1 MSANQPKDKS
11 SQSDVPDVPTEEP
24 VIINNTLANLHKIM
38 QIISPILIPLV
49 IALMGYWGQKTITE
63 LSVQEQNSRLYT
75 ELLSRR
81 EESESALRKDM
92 FKEIMNGF
100 FTDITITNQSS
111 DLVSDIDSKYRGE
124 DIKDKLSKKILKL
137 EMLAL
142 NFGDSLSIGPL
153 FSELSN
159 DIEHILKANANVI
172 DNWMVVAAPYQK
184 RLRSLAKRV
193 ASRQLST
200 ISAGSETPDR
210 FEFKI
215 SAHLKEID
223 EKCVEQKK
231 ITNGA
236 AECKIVINNIEKG
249 AGTNHDVF
257 WNSQEEIDSKDN
269 LNLDGVARSFEITIS
284 NADLI
289 NHTIDVEL
297 LILETFKTQKENEDG
312 KENVDE
318 CEKESEDKNE
328 NEGEVKKENEDE
340 VKKEN
345 EGECEDN
352 KVNSKQIVVAKA
364 NFSMDFF
371 NFPLIDNTRLSN
383 NHRFALIMEDFD
395 HKTVELK
402 GVLFP
407 GSFASH
413 RDKPFLNDAINELKI
428 NKDNK

>member
-1 MSANQPKDKS
+1 MSANQAKDKS
-11 SQSDVPDVPTEEP
+11 SQSDVPDTPIEEP
-24 VIINNTLANLHKIM
+24 VTINSSLAMLDKIM

-63 LSVQEQNSRLYT
+63 LSIQEQNSRLYT

-100 FTDITITNQSS
+100 FTDIISTNQSS
-111 DLVSDIDSKYRGE
+111 DLISDDDKEYRGE

-153 FSELSN
+153 FSELSD
-159 DIEHILKANANVI
+159 DIEHVLKANSNVI

-193 ASRQLST
+193 ASRQMST

-215 SAHLKEID
+215 SANLKEID
-223 EKCVEQKK
+223 KDCVALKK
-231 ITNGA
+231 TSDTDCNIF
-236 AECKIVINNIEKG
+236 KNNIEKG
-249 AGTNHDVF
+249 AGTNHEVF
-257 WNSQEEIDSKDN
+257 WSSADAVLPEVN
-269 LNLDGVARSFEITIS
+269 LNLDGVARDFEIALS
-284 NADLI
+284 NADLM
-289 NHTIDVEL
+289 NHTIDIEL
-297 LILETFKTQKENEDG
+297 KILETSKIA
-312 KENVDE
+312 
-318 CEKESEDKNE
+318 NE
-328 NEGEVKKENEDE
+328 NGEFN
-340 VKKEN
+340 
-345 EGECEDN
+345 
-352 KVNSKQIVVAKA
+352 QIVVADED
-364 NFSMDFF
+364 FSMDFF

-383 NHRFALIMEDFD
+383 NHRFALIIEGFD
-395 HKTVELK
+395 HKTIELK
-402 GVLFP
+402 GVVFP

-428 NKDNK
+428 NKDNE